1 MNTAALIFMLVAWG
15 LIAGASVVGLRSLLK
30 HSK

>member
-1 MNTAALIFMLVAWG
+1 MNASALVFMLVAWG
-15 LIAGASVVGLRSLLK
+15 LIIASSVIGLRSLLK

>member
-1 MNTAALIFMLVAWG
+1 MNAAALIFMIVAWA
-15 LIAGASVVGLRSLLK
+15 LIAGASILGLRSLLK